1 MKLFKW
7 SLPLLVMLL
16 GGCGITETGK
26 IDYKSSGQKTTPL
39 VVPPD
44 LTQLSKDTRYA
55 IVNGSVSASTAQT
68 TAELPKS
75 AIELGTVGV
84 NGIRMERQGNQRW
97 LVVNQPAESTWSAL
111 RKFWQDNGFVLATDD
126 KPLGIMETEW
136 AENRAKI
143 PQDGLRKLLGS
154 VIDRFYSTAERDK
167 FRTRIEINAQG
178 ETEVYVSHRGVIEVY
193 TEERSGQT
201 IWQPR
206 PTDPE
211 LETEFLRRIM
221 LSLGSTE
228 PQAKAAVEAATPA
241 ALSTLV
247 TQDGMQVLAI
257 AEKFDRAWR
266 RVGLALDRSGFTV
279 EDRDRS
285 KGLYQVRYVPVPDPK
300 NEPGFFKK
308 LFTSKKESQPQ
319 KFQVVVQ
326 SSQDGAVVSVRDASG
341 APDQTDSATGIL
353 KVLLQETR

>member
-7 SLPLLVMLL
+7 SLLLLVMVL

-26 IDYKSSGQKTTPL
+26 IDYKSGQKTTPL
-39 VVPPD
+39 VIPPD
-44 LTQLSKDTRYA
+44 LTQLSKETRYA
-55 IVNGSVSASTAQT
+55 VVNGSVSASNAQ
-68 TAELPKS
+68 AAPDVSQS
-75 AIELGTVGV
+75 AIELGTAGSS
-84 NGIRMERQGNQRW
+84 GIRMERQGNQRW
-97 LVVNQPAESTWSAL
+97 LVINQPTDAIWNTL
-111 RKFWQDNGFVLATDD
+111 RKFWVDTGFVLATDN

-143 PQDGLRKLLGS
+143 PMDGLRKLFGGM
-154 VIDRFYSTAERDK
+154 IDSIYSTSERDK

-247 TQDGMQVLAI
+247 TQDGIQVLAI
-257 AEKFDRAWR
+257 AENFDRAWR

-326 SSQDGAVVSVRDASG
+326 SSQDGAVVSVRDAGG

>member
-7 SLPLLVMLL
+7 SLPLLVVVL

-26 IDYKSSGQKTTPL
+26 IDYKSGQKTTPL
-39 VVPPD
+39 VIPPD
-44 LTQLSKDTRYA
+44 LTQLSKETRYA
-55 IVNGSVSASTAQT
+55 VVNGSVSASNAQ
-68 TAELPKS
+68 AAPDVNQS
-75 AIELGTVGV
+75 AIELGTAGSS
-84 NGIRMERQGNQRW
+84 GIRMERQGNQRW
-97 LVVNQPAESTWSAL
+97 LVINQPTDAIWNTL
-111 RKFWQDNGFVLATDD
+111 RKFWVDTGFVLATDN

-143 PQDGLRKLLGS
+143 PMDGLRKLFGGM
-154 VIDRFYSTAERDK
+154 IDSIYSTSERDK

-247 TQDGMQVLAI
+247 TQDGIQVLAI

-326 SSQDGAVVSVRDASG
+326 SSQDGAVVSVRDAGG

>member
-1 MKLFKW
+1 M
-7 SLPLLVMLL
+7 VL

-26 IDYKSSGQKTTPL
+26 IDYKSGQKTTPL
-39 VVPPD
+39 VIPPD
-44 LTQLSKDTRYA
+44 LTQLSKETRYA
-55 IVNGSVSASTAQT
+55 VVNGSVSASNAQ
-68 TAELPKS
+68 AAPDVSQS
-75 AIELGTVGV
+75 AIELGTAGSS
-84 NGIRMERQGNQRW
+84 GIRMERQGNQRW
-97 LVVNQPAESTWSAL
+97 LVIKQPTDAIWNTL
-111 RKFWQDNGFVLATDD
+111 RKFWVDTGFVLATDN

-143 PQDGLRKLLGS
+143 PMDGLRKLFGGM
-154 VIDRFYSTAERDK
+154 IDSIYSTSERDK
-167 FRTRIEINAQG
+167 FRTRIEVNAQG

-247 TQDGMQVLAI
+247 TQDGMQVLSI
-257 AEKFDRAWR
+257 SENFDRAWR

-285 KGLYQVRYVPVPDPK
+285 KGIYQVRYVPVPDPK
-300 NEPGFFKK
+300 DEPGFFKK
-308 LFTSKKESQPQ
+308 LFTSKKETLPQ
-319 KFQVVVQ
+319 KFQVLVQ
-326 SSQDGAVVSVRDASG
+326 SAKDGAWVSVRDVGG

>member
-1 MKLFKW
+1 
-7 SLPLLVMLL
+7 
-16 GGCGITETGK
+16 
-26 IDYKSSGQKTTPL
+26 
-39 VVPPD
+39 
-44 LTQLSKDTRYA
+44 
-55 IVNGSVSASTAQT
+55 
-68 TAELPKS
+68 
-75 AIELGTVGV
+75 
-84 NGIRMERQGNQRW
+84 MERQGNQRW
-97 LVVNQPAESTWSAL
+97 LVIKQPTDAIWNTL
-111 RKFWQDNGFVLATDD
+111 RKFWVDTGFVLATDN

-143 PQDGLRKLLGS
+143 PMDGLRKLFGGM
-154 VIDRFYSTAERDK
+154 IDNIYSTSERDK
-167 FRTRIEINAQG
+167 FRTRIEVNAQG
-178 ETEVYVSHRGVIEVY
+178 EAEVYVSHRGVIEVY

-241 ALSTLV
+241 ALSTLA
-247 TQDGMQVLAI
+247 TQDGVQVLAI
-257 AEKFDRAWR
+257 AENFDRAWR

-285 KGLYQVRYVPVPDPK
+285 KGIYQVRYVPVPDPK

-326 SSQDGAVVSVRDASG
+326 SSQDGAVVSVRDAGG

>member
-7 SLPLLVMLL
+7 SLPLLVMVI

-26 IDYKSSGQKTTPL
+26 IDYRSGQKTTPL

-44 LTQLSKDTRYA
+44 LTQLSKETRYA
-55 IVNGSVSASTAQT
+55 VVNGSVSASNAQ
-68 TAELPKS
+68 AAPDVNQS
-75 AIELGTVGV
+75 AIELGAAG
-84 NGIRMERQGNQRW
+84 GSGARMERQGNQRW
-97 LVVNQPAESTWSAL
+97 LVIKQPTDAVWNTL
-111 RKFWQDNGFVLATDD
+111 RKFWVTNGFVLATDN
-126 KPLGIMETEW
+126 KTLGILETEW

-143 PQDGLRKLLGS
+143 PMDGLRKLFGS
-154 VIDRFYSTAERDK
+154 MIDSIYSTSERDK
-167 FRTRIEINAQG
+167 FRTRIEVNALG

-193 TEERSGQT
+193 TEERGSQT

-228 PQAKAAVEAATPA
+228 PQAQAAVEAAIPP
-241 ALSTLV
+241 ALSALV
-247 TQDGMQVLAI
+247 TQDGIQVLTI
-257 AEKFDRAWR
+257 AENFDRAWR

-285 KGLYQVRYVPVPDPK
+285 KGIYQVRYVPVPDPK

-308 LFTSKKESQPQ
+308 LFTSKKDAQPQ
-319 KFQVVVQ
+319 QFQVLVQ
-326 SSQDGAVVSVRDASG
+326 GVKDGAVVSVRDAGG

-353 KVLLQETR
+353 KVLQQETR

>member
-7 SLPLLVMLL
+7 SLPLLVMVL

-26 IDYKSSGQKTTPL
+26 IDYKSGQKTTPL
-39 VVPPD
+39 VIPPD
-44 LTQLSKDTRYA
+44 LTQLSKETRYA
-55 IVNGSVSASTAQT
+55 VVNGSVSASNAQ
-68 TAELPKS
+68 AAPDVSQS
-75 AIELGTVGV
+75 AIELGTAGSS
-84 NGIRMERQGNQRW
+84 GIRMERQGNQRW
-97 LVVNQPAESTWSAL
+97 LVIKQPTDAIWNTL
-111 RKFWQDNGFVLATDD
+111 RKFWVDTGFVLATDN

-143 PQDGLRKLLGS
+143 PMDGLRKLFGGM
-154 VIDRFYSTAERDK
+154 IDSIYSTSERDK
-167 FRTRIEINAQG
+167 FRTRIEVNAQG

-241 ALSTLV
+241 ALSTLM
-247 TQDGMQVLAI
+247 TQDGIQVLAI
-257 AEKFDRAWR
+257 AENFDRAWR

-285 KGLYQVRYVPVPDPK
+285 KGIYQVRYVPVPDPK

-326 SSQDGAVVSVRDASG
+326 SSQDGAVVSVRDAGG
-341 APDQTDSATGIL
+341 APDQTDSGTGIL

>member
-7 SLPLLVMLL
+7 SLPLLVMVL

-26 IDYKSSGQKTTPL
+26 IDYKSGQKTTPL
-39 VVPPD
+39 VIPPD
-44 LTQLSKDTRYA
+44 LTQLSKETRYA
-55 IVNGSVSASTAQT
+55 VVNGSVSASNAQ
-68 TAELPKS
+68 AAPDVSQS
-75 AIELGTVGV
+75 AIELGTAGSS
-84 NGIRMERQGNQRW
+84 GIRMERQGNQRW
-97 LVVNQPAESTWSAL
+97 LVIKQPTDAIWNTL
-111 RKFWQDNGFVLATDD
+111 RKFWVDTGFVLATDN

-143 PQDGLRKLLGS
+143 PMDGLRKLFGGM
-154 VIDRFYSTAERDK
+154 IDSIYSTSERDK
-167 FRTRIEINAQG
+167 FRTRIEVNAQG

-241 ALSTLV
+241 ALSSLV
-247 TQDGMQVLAI
+247 TQDGVQVLAI
-257 AEKFDRAWR
+257 TENFDRAWR

-285 KGLYQVRYVPVPDPK
+285 KGIYQVRYVPVPDPK

-326 SSQDGAVVSVRDASG
+326 SSQGGAVVSVRDAGG

>member
-7 SLPLLVMLL
+7 SLPLLVMVL

-26 IDYKSSGQKTTPL
+26 IDYKSGQKTTPL
-39 VVPPD
+39 VIPPD
-44 LTQLSKDTRYA
+44 LTQLSKETRYA
-55 IVNGSVSASTAQT
+55 VVNGSVSASNAQ
-68 TAELPKS
+68 AAPDVSQS
-75 AIELGTVGV
+75 AIELGTAGIS
-84 NGIRMERQGNQRW
+84 GIRMERQGNQRW
-97 LVVNQPAESTWSAL
+97 LVIKQPTDAIWNTL
-111 RKFWQDNGFVLATDD
+111 RKFWVDTGFVLATDN

-143 PQDGLRKLLGS
+143 PMDGLRKLFGGM
-154 VIDRFYSTAERDK
+154 IDSIYSTSERDK
-167 FRTRIEINAQG
+167 FRTRIEVNAQG

-247 TQDGMQVLAI
+247 TQDGIQVLAI
-257 AEKFDRAWR
+257 AENFDRAWR

-285 KGLYQVRYVPVPDPK
+285 KGIYQVRYVPVPDPK

-326 SSQDGAVVSVRDASG
+326 SSQDGAVVSVRDAGG

>member
-7 SLPLLVMLL
+7 SLPLLVMVL

-26 IDYKSSGQKTTPL
+26 IDYKSGQKTTPL
-39 VVPPD
+39 VIPPD
-44 LTQLSKDTRYA
+44 LTQLSKETRYA
-55 IVNGSVSASTAQT
+55 VVNGSVSASNAQ
-68 TAELPKS
+68 AAPDVSQS
-75 AIELGTVGV
+75 AIELGTAGSS
-84 NGIRMERQGNQRW
+84 GIRMERQGNQRW
-97 LVVNQPAESTWSAL
+97 LVIKQPTDAIWNTL
-111 RKFWQDNGFVLATDD
+111 RKFWVDTGFVLATDN

-143 PQDGLRKLLGS
+143 PMDGLRKLFGGM
-154 VIDRFYSTAERDK
+154 IDSIYSTSERDK
-167 FRTRIEINAQG
+167 FRTRIEVNAQG

-247 TQDGMQVLAI
+247 TQEGVQVLAI
-257 AEKFDRAWR
+257 AENLDRAWR

-285 KGLYQVRYVPVPDPK
+285 KGVYQVRYVPVPDPK

-326 SSQDGAVVSVRDASG
+326 SSQGGAVVSVRDAGG

>member
-7 SLPLLVMLL
+7 SLPLLVMVL

-26 IDYKSSGQKTTPL
+26 IDYKSGQKTTPL
-39 VVPPD
+39 VIPPD
-44 LTQLSKDTRYA
+44 LTQLSKETRYA
-55 IVNGSVSASTAQT
+55 VVNGSVSASNAQ
-68 TAELPKS
+68 AAPDVSQS
-75 AIELGTVGV
+75 AIELGTAGSS
-84 NGIRMERQGNQRW
+84 GIRMERQGNQRW
-97 LVVNQPAESTWSAL
+97 LVIKQPTDAIWNTL
-111 RKFWQDNGFVLATDD
+111 RKFWVDTGFVLATDN

-143 PQDGLRKLLGS
+143 PMDGLRKLFGGM
-154 VIDRFYSTAERDK
+154 IDSIYSTSERDK
-167 FRTRIEINAQG
+167 FRTRIEVNAQG

-228 PQAKAAVEAATPA
+228 PQAKAAVEAATPL
-241 ALSTLV
+241 ALSALV
-247 TQDGMQVLAI
+247 TLDGMQVLSI
-257 AEKFDRAWR
+257 SENFDRAWR

-285 KGLYQVRYVPVPDPK
+285 KGIYQVRYVPVPDPK

-326 SSQDGAVVSVRDASG
+326 SSQDGSVVSVRDAGG

>member
-7 SLPLLVMLL
+7 SLPLLVMVL

-26 IDYKSSGQKTTPL
+26 IDYKSGQKTTPL
-39 VVPPD
+39 VIPPD
-44 LTQLSKDTRYA
+44 LTQLSKETRYA
-55 IVNGSVSASTAQT
+55 VVNGSVSASNAQ
-68 TAELPKS
+68 AAPDVSQS
-75 AIELGTVGV
+75 AIELGTAGSG
-84 NGIRMERQGNQRW
+84 GIRMERQGNQRW
-97 LVVNQPAESTWSAL
+97 LVIKQPTDAIWSTL
-111 RKFWQDNGFVLATDD
+111 RKFWVDTGFVLATDN

-143 PQDGLRKLLGS
+143 PMDGLRKLFGGM
-154 VIDRFYSTAERDK
+154 IDSIYSTSERDK
-167 FRTRIEINAQG
+167 FRTRIEVNAQG

-247 TQDGMQVLAI
+247 TQDGVQVLAI
-257 AEKFDRAWR
+257 AENFDRAWR

-285 KGLYQVRYVPVPDPK
+285 KGVYQVRYVPVPDPK

-326 SSQDGAVVSVRDASG
+326 SSQGGAVVSVRDAGG

>member
-7 SLPLLVMLL
+7 SLPLLVMVL

-26 IDYKSSGQKTTPL
+26 IDYKSGQKTTPL
-39 VVPPD
+39 VIPPD
-44 LTQLSKDTRYA
+44 LTQLSKETRYA
-55 IVNGSVSASTAQT
+55 VVNGSVSASNAQ
-68 TAELPKS
+68 AAPDVSQS
-75 AIELGTVGV
+75 AIELGTAGSS
-84 NGIRMERQGNQRW
+84 GIRMERQGNQRW
-97 LVVNQPAESTWSAL
+97 LVIKQPTDAIWNTL
-111 RKFWQDNGFVLATDD
+111 RKFWVDTGFVLATDN

-143 PQDGLRKLLGS
+143 PMDGLRKLFGGM
-154 VIDRFYSTAERDK
+154 IDSIYSTSERDK
-167 FRTRIEINAQG
+167 FRTRIEVNAQG

-241 ALSTLV
+241 ALSTLM
-247 TQDGMQVLAI
+247 TQDGIQVLAI
-257 AEKFDRAWR
+257 AENFDRAWR

-285 KGLYQVRYVPVPDPK
+285 KGVYQVRYVPVPDPK

-326 SSQDGAVVSVRDASG
+326 SSQDGAVVSVRDAGG